1 MKSTYATPT
10 TAAEESLPLGR
21 LKGKNVLLIGGTKG
35 IGRATAEKLAAEGAN
50 LLIGDI
56 DPGVEKTVSELSATY
71 RTVKVLSETMN
82 ITSAADC
89 HSTVAR
95 TAQELGSVDVLVIA
109 SGILNEPAEV
119 ADLPLHEWER
129 VFAVNVTGPFLM
141 GKAVAPVMKGQQHG
155 RIVNIA
161 SFWGREGQAFYS
173 AYCSS
178 KAALLMLTQ
187 SQAAELA
194 PYGITVNSVSPG
206 MTNTEM
212 HQRALVEEAAKRGLS
227 LEEFRAQEYA
237 HIPLGKSGDP
247 VDIANAVLF
256 LSTDE
261 AKYITGTSIDVNGGV
276 QFR

>member
-1 MKSTYATPT
+1 MNTTYATPA
-10 TAAEESLPLGR
+10 TAIEESHSLGR
-21 LKGKNVLLIGGTKG
+21 LQGKNVLLIGGTKG

-56 DPGVEKTVSELSATY
+56 DPGVEKTARDLSAAFE
-71 RTVKVLSETMN
+71 TVKVLSEIMN
-82 ITSAADC
+82 ITSASDC
-89 HSTVAR
+89 ERAVQRTV
-95 TAQELGSVDVLVIA
+95 QELGSVDVMVIA

-119 ADLPLHEWER
+119 ADLPLQEWER

-141 GKAVAPVMKGQQHG
+141 GKAVAPVMKGQQRG

-161 SFWGREGQAFYS
+161 SFWGREGQAYFS

-212 HQRALVEEAAKRGLS
+212 HQRALVEEAEKRGQS
-227 LEEFRAQEYA
+227 LEDFRAQEYA

-276 QFR
+276 QRR